1 MFKCVSSHGHAA
13 LFICTCL
20 NPSVYGSA
28 DHHRPGWGPGSTKR
42 CPPFPLT
49 TASGPWLPPL
59 SPRGPAPH
67 PAHETCSPS
76 SPPPQGSCSHPA
88 HRASSPSFSHGEA
101 PRSLPADLG
110 VYILQPFPVE
120 TPVTLVFGKE
130 MSLSYNVFP
139 GPHPPTPAGCKAGWA
154 TSSYQGGPVWGRQPQ
169 PAVPTPTPP
178 HPC

>member
-1 MFKCVSSHGHAA
+1 MEVQTTTGQAGA
-13 LFICTCL
+13 LGAPRGVL
-20 NPSVYGSA
+20 PS
-28 DHHRPGWGPGSTKR
+28 
-42 CPPFPLT
+42 
-49 TASGPWLPPL
+49 L
-59 SPRGPAPH
+59 SPQPLALGFLPSPPGVLLPILPMRPAPH
-67 PAHETCSPS
+67 PPL
-76 SPPPQGSCSHPA
+76 PPQGSCSHPA

-120 TPVTLVFGKE
+120 TPVTPVFGKE